1 METTTQ
7 SDWTWIA
14 SLMTTLVITNLGVLW
29 VALTYLS

>member
-7 SDWTWIA
+7 SDRTWIA
-14 SLMTTLVITNLGVLW
+14 GLVTTLVITNIGVLW